1 MSINIAIDGPAG
13 AGKSTIA
20 KKVAKEL
27 SFIYVDTG
35 AMYRAIA
42 LYMLRN
48 GIDVKEETAVSAAC
62 PEIQVMIAYEDGEQR
77 ILLNGEDVSLLI
89 RKEEVGKAASA
100 VAVYAAVRSKLT
112 ELQKM
117 LAQTQ
122 NVVMDGRDIGSAV
135 LPHAQVKIYL
145 TASVHTRAGRRFKE
159 LEEKGEIADIHIIE
173 KDIEER
179 DYQDMHRAISP
190 LCQAEDAVLV
200 DSSDMGIDEVV
211 AVIMR
216 IYKEKCC

>member
-89 RKEEVGKAASA
+89 RKEEVGNAASA

-135 LPHAQVKIYL
+135 LPHAQLKIYL
-145 TASVHTRAGRRFKE
+145 TASVHTRAGRRSKE
-159 LEEKGEIADIHIIE
+159 LEEKGETADIHIIE

-211 AVIMR
+211 AAIMR

>member
-35 AMYRAIA
+35 GMYRAIA

-77 ILLNGEDVSLLI
+77 VLLNGEDVSLLI
-89 RKEEVGKAASA
+89 RKEEVGNAASA

-159 LEEKGEIADIHIIE
+159 LEEKGETADIHIIE

-211 AVIMR
+211 AAIMR

>member
-20 KKVAKEL
+20 KKVAKGL

-89 RKEEVGKAASA
+89 RKEEVGNAASA

-159 LEEKGEIADIHIIE
+159 LEEKGETADIHIIE

-211 AVIMR
+211 TAIMR